1 MNIIYD
7 FIAQSMQDRR
17 ALINYLLTMNR
28 TFTYNGD
35 TEQISV
41 TGIDDT
47 TADKIA
53 FGARSFGASEPIKVE
68 ADYLP
73 F

>member
-35 TEQISV
+35 TEHHRRQDCV
-41 TGIDDT
+41 WC
-47 TADKIA
+47 
-53 FGARSFGASEPIKVE
+53 KV
-68 ADYLP
+68 LWRK
-73 F
+73 

>member
-7 FIAQSMQDRR
+7 FIAQSMQDKR
-17 ALINYLLTMNR
+17 ALVNYLLTMG
-28 TFTYNGD
+28 FDFIYISD
-35 TEQISV
+35 TGAFSV
-41 TGIDDT
+41 SDIDDT